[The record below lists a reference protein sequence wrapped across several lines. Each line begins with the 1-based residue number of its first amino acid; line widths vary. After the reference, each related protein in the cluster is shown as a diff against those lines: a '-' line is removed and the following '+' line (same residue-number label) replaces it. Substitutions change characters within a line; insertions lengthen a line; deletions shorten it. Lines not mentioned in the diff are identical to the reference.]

1 VPSAKKTPELLSI
14 GELAEATGLSP
25 DTLRVWERRY
35 GMPHSV
41 RLPSGHRRYTAEQL
55 RWLRRVAEALSLG
68 HRPGQVL
75 RCNEA
80 SLSELLETR
89 PTRVEPPKDTQ
100 SWLELL
106 KRFDQPALEA
116 SLRAAWNQDQAA
128 EFLANTVMPLLV
140 SVGRNWADGKLEVR
154 HEHFLTELL
163 HDLLRSLRLSIG
175 VPQAGPK
182 VLLAAL
188 EQEHYDLSLQMGA
201 LLAASKGLKPQV
213 LGRNT
218 PLAEIARA
226 AAEMGVRAV
235 AVPTPLSHSSATVE
249 ARVDELRQLLPDNV
263 RLAVG
268 WHDARFSRR
277 PRSGVRLIRDLGE
290 LEQWLRELL

>member
-35 GMPHSV
+35 GIPRSV

-75 RCNEA
+75 RCDEPA
-80 SLSELLETR
+80 LSRLLETR
-89 PTRVEPPKDTQ
+89 PTRVEPPTDTDG
-100 SWLELL
+100 WLEMLR
-106 KRFDQPALEA
+106 RFDQVALETA
-116 SLRAAWNQDQAA
+116 LRAAWNQNQAA
-128 EFLANTVMPLLV
+128 EFLSATVMPLLV
-140 SVGRNWADGKLEVR
+140 SVGRQWADGQLQVR

-182 VLLAAL
+182 LLMAAL
-188 EQEHYDLSLQMGA
+188 EQEQYDLSLQMGA
-201 LLAASKGLKPQV
+201 LLAASKGLRPQV

-218 PLAEIARA
+218 PLSEIARA
-226 AAEMGVRAV
+226 ALEMGVKAV
-235 AVPTPLSHSSATVE
+235 AIPTPLSHSSAAVE
-249 ARVDELRQLLPDNV
+249 SKVDELRQLLPDSV

-277 PRSGVRLIRDLGE
+277 PRTGVRLIRDLSE
-290 LEQWLRELL
+290 LEQWMRELL

>member
-35 GMPHSV
+35 GIPHSV

-75 RCNEA
+75 RCDETT
-80 SLSELLETR
+80 LSELLESR
-89 PTRVEPPKDTQ
+89 PTRVEPPEDKD
-100 SWLELL
+100 SWLEMLR
-106 KRFDQPALEA
+106 RFDQPGLESA
-116 SLRAAWNQDQAA
+116 LRAAWNPNQAS
-128 EFLANTVMPLLV
+128 EFLAGTVMPLLV
-140 SVGRNWADGKLEVR
+140 SVGRNWADGQLEVR
-154 HEHFLTELL
+154 HEHFLTEML

-182 VLLAAL
+182 ILLAAL
-188 EQEHYDLSLQMGA
+188 EQEQYDLTLQMGA
-201 LLAASKGLKPQV
+201 LLAVSKGLRPQI

-218 PLAEIARA
+218 PLAEIARTA
-226 AAEMGVRAV
+226 VEMGVRAV
-235 AVPTPLSHSSATVE
+235 DVPTPLSSSSASVE
-249 ARVDELRQLLPDNV
+249 SQVDELRQLLPDNI

-277 PRSGVRLIRDLGE
+277 PRSGVRLIRDLTE
-290 LEQWLRELL
+290 LEQWMRELL